1 MTGRARNQLV
11 GSEKGNGMLKSNAM
25 MFCASIMLL
34 AAAAPAEAAKSAYDT
49 GLAIGKKRG
58 YPDPQCYATV
68 FAANAV
74 QGPDGKFKGPG
85 GKAAHPYKLELQ
97 SKCNISR

>member
-1 MTGRARNQLV
+1 
-11 GSEKGNGMLKSNAM
+11 MLKSNLM
-25 MFCASIMLL
+25 LFCAAIMVV
-34 AAAAPAEAAKSAYDT
+34 AAAVSAEAAKSAYDT
-49 GLAIGKKRG
+49 GMAIGKKRG
-58 YPDPQCYATV
+58 YPNPECYATV

-85 GKAAHPYKLELQ
+85 GKAANPYKLELQ

>member
-1 MTGRARNQLV
+1 LLALAIILAGCGENEMP
-11 GSEKGNGMLKSNAM
+11 EFKAM
-25 MFCASIMLL
+25 MFCVAIMLL
-34 AAAAPAEAAKSAYDT
+34 ATVAPAEAAKSAYDT

-74 QGPDGKFKGPG
+74 LGPDGKFKGPG
-85 GKAAHPYKLELQ
+85 RKAARFYKMELQ